1 MPPPIQ
7 TTTTPTPN
15 PTGLKTV
22 INRIRDTY
30 PDSVKIYRDLNANYQ
45 SCYDIAVNVNEQYK
59 SYKRAGQRIPG
70 IRGLLI
76 ECDAILERVHEF
88 LRRYS
93 SLRSS
98 SPGFKTKFGFVSED
112 IGFERRRLEVCREKL
127 VSVQRMLHGYVLIRY
142 SFLLALLINTQL
154 ITLVLIILVSKL

>member
-1 MPPPIQ
+1 MPPPKHMVQ
-7 TTTTPTPN
+7 TTVTPGTN

-45 SCYDIAVNVNEQYK
+45 SCYEIAVNVNEQYK

-70 IRGLLI
+70 IRGLLV
-76 ECDAILERVHEF
+76 ECDAILEQVHEF

-112 IGFERRRLEVCREKL
+112 IGFERRRLVVCREKL
-127 VSVQRMLHGYVLIRY
+127 VSVQRMLHGYVMCDSVFIR
-142 SFLLALLINTQL
+142 F
-154 ITLVLIILVSKL
+154 